1 MRIDVTTEGQRAL
14 SVPRVEP
21 ANRGGDVKAVI
32 RAVATLAGTG
42 VDSVDTIA
50 ELRPVQA
57 ECLAE
62 LRRAG
67 GLVGFVGVGR
77 GKELVCLFA
86 ASVVTAERPVLM
98 CPPGLVSVCLE
109 EAAKFGQAFRIRGD
123 LRILPYSMLSQPH
136 LGDVLERLRPDLLI
150 ANEAHCLRNRS
161 SARTKRVLRYLDA
174 HPECRF
180 AALSGTL
187 TNGSLRDYAHILE
200 AALRAGSPVP
210 REGADLS
217 SWAEVVDADGDP
229 LPRDLDA
236 VRPLVEQFGES
247 LLERFISATDNPQ
260 LGQWA
265 LAERCVRLTEIVPIT
280 PPRLLREAR
289 ELGWSE
295 TIEAGQLIA
304 DLMMNDGWWQHAHP
318 PYCGVGMS
326 AVNQYEPTRR
336 WRDLE
341 SQPLRDRARAA
352 LRRRLASAPGVVMTE
367 ASSCDCSLV
376 IRRVLAPEP
385 PAELLELI
393 ADVARNGATP
403 DGERMF
409 DTPDGEATCKRQLA
423 CGFCYTWDWQGTD
436 ERTRAE
442 WLDARRAWSSGLRW
456 ALDQDWPGLDSPKLV
471 EDAVR
476 VEVRAQA
483 QRKMR
488 RDLAWL
494 VDRYLRWKDIEPEAD
509 PQSVATW
516 YDRYLVEDAAAWL
529 LDQKEPAILWYRDR
543 AFGAELAKLGIDV
556 RGEGDPPPSEPGPVA
571 LSIAAFSQGHNL
583 QYIWRLG
590 RVVGSPSSGE
600 RWEQLLGRTHRDG
613 QSADVVVC
621 DVYQHHDGE
630 RRAFRRALE
639 RARVVEKTTGQR
651 QKLLLARVVDAVG
664 SVDNY

>member
-1 MRIDVTTEGQRAL
+1 MKIDVPTEGQRAL

-21 ANRGGDVKAVI
+21 ADRRNDVEAIV
-32 RAVATLAGTG
+32 RAVETLAGDG
-42 VDSVDTIA
+42 DTIT

-77 GKELVCLFA
+77 GKELVCLLTSSA
-86 ASVVTAERPVLM
+86 VPAERPVLM
-98 CPPGLVSVCLE
+98 CPPGLVSVSLE
-109 EAAKFGQAFRIRGD
+109 EAAKFGQAFKIRGD

-136 LGDVLERLRPDLLI
+136 LGDVLERLAPDLLI
-150 ANEAHCLRNRS
+150 ANEAHYLRNRS

-187 TNGSLRDYAHILE
+187 TGGKLRDYAHILE
-200 AALRAGSPVP
+200 AALGAGSPVP

-217 SWAEVVDADGDP
+217 SWSEVVDADGDP

-236 VRPLVEQFGES
+236 VRPLVELFGS
-247 LLERFISATDNPQ
+247 SKDKASD
-260 LGQWA
+260 
-265 LAERCVRLTEIVPIT
+265 
-280 PPRLLREAR
+280 
-289 ELGWSE
+289 
-295 TIEAGQLIA
+295 
-304 DLMMNDGWWQHAHP
+304 
-318 PYCGVGMS
+318 
-326 AVNQYEPTRR
+326 
-336 WRDLE
+336 
-341 SQPLRDRARAA
+341 LRDWARAA
-352 LRRRLASAPGVVMTE
+352 LRRRLALTPGVVMTE

-376 IRRVLAPEP
+376 IRRVLTPEP

-393 ADVARNGATP
+393 AGVVRDGATP
-403 DGERMF
+403 DGERVF
-409 DTPDGEATCKRQLA
+409 DTPDGEATCRRQLA
-423 CGFCYTWDWQGTD
+423 CGFCYTWDWQGVD
-436 ERTRAE
+436 EATRAE
-442 WLDARRAWSSGLRW
+442 WLDARRAWSSALRVI
-456 ALDQDWPGLDSPKLV
+456 LDWGDVQLDSPKLV
-471 EDAVR
+471 VDAI
-476 VEVRAQA
+476 
-483 QRKMR
+483 
-488 RDLAWL
+488 RDKHGHVPAW
-494 VDRYLRWKDIEPEAD
+494 VQTRWDRWKGIEPEAN
-509 PQSVATW
+509 PKSVATW
-516 YDRYLVEDAAAWL
+516 YDRYLVEDATAWL

-543 AFGAELAKLGIDV
+543 AFGVELLKLGIDV
-556 RGEGDPPPSEPGPVA
+556 RGEGDPPPSKPGPVA
-571 LSIAAFSQGHNL
+571 LSIAAFNQGHNL
-583 QYIWRLG
+583 QYGWRLG

-639 RARVVEKTTGQR
+639 RAQVVEKTTGQR